1 MRLFIL
7 EFGAVMNSLLELFL
21 FSLGRNSGENE
32 KGDLNFLCWDLSSRE
47 FIKNRLQTIG
57 SVVIFATR

>member
-32 KGDLNFLCWDLSSRE
+32 KGDLNFLYWDLSSRE